1 MAVTWLIVVTGEY
14 GYGADWTQELPRW
27 SATSLGRCRLAV
39 GMASIC
45 ASSVPPRIAAHAAL
59 LGGADKAPNLR
70 EVPRFVVL
78 KRPAPHRKRPR
89 PLAAVGGG
97 AIRPCTFAREAGT
110 RRGPPGFWLGLHP
123 RQFRQ
128 LSTSLA
134 TFCTPSTR
142 SAPQRLLYA
151 SSLCSP

>member
-45 ASSVPPRIAAHAAL
+45 ASSVPPHIAEHAL
-59 LGGADKAPNLR
+59 LSGAGPAPNLH

-89 PLAAVGGG
+89 PLATVGGG
-97 AIRPCTFAREAGT
+97 AIRPGTFAREAGT
-110 RRGPPGFWLGLHP
+110 RRGPPRCWLELHL
-123 RQFRQ
+123 RQF
-128 LSTSLA
+128 
-134 TFCTPSTR
+134 
-142 SAPQRLLYA
+142 
-151 SSLCSP
+151 